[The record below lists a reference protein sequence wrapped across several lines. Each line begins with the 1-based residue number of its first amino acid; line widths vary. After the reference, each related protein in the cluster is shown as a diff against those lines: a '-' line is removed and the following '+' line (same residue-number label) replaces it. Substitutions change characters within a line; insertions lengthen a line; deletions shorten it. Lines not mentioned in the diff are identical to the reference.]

1 MKACLAI
8 AMLGL
13 LTNCSKSKMATFSG
27 STIGAT
33 GGAAVGG
40 IGGAATGAVLGY
52 GSGIVYDWATTEENQ
67 QTVTDLGNLSKGDI
81 AAIVADH
88 MTAQNNGFSKFMQ
101 DFKRILILAAAGLAI
116 YLAIPFFYARKCQKE
131 VERSMTRPPF
141 PK

>member
-1 MKACLAI
+1 
-8 AMLGL
+8 
-13 LTNCSKSKMATFSG
+13 MATFSG

-88 MTAQNNGFSKFMQ
+88 MTCLLYTSPSPRDCRLSRMPSSA
-101 DFKRILILAAAGLAI
+101 
-116 YLAIPFFYARKCQKE
+116 
-131 VERSMTRPPF
+131 
-141 PK
+141 